1 MNRLVPVQKRAQV
14 KVVMT
19 FRVLVFLKEFDSICD
34 PKPFQHKNR
43 FMCMSFVKR
52 DPNTNVFCF
61 MCGFPGK
68 SPPMVIR
75 GKEVDA
81 LNGRVCLFI
90 YLCLVCAI
98 LSFPLDFS
106 TCLPFN
112 PPLVSVNV
120 VCVQTLLQ
128 LGVVYITW
136 TRI

>member
-1 MNRLVPVQKRAQV
+1 M
-14 KVVMT
+14 
-19 FRVLVFLKEFDSICD
+19 FLKEFDSICD
-34 PKPFQHKNR
+34 RKPFQHKYR

-52 DPNTNVFCF
+52 DPNTNGVLFHVWI
-61 MCGFPGK
+61 PRK
-68 SPPMVIR
+68 IPPMVIR
-75 GKEVDA
+75 EKVVDA

-120 VCVQTLLQ
+120 ICVQTLLQ